1 MEYSL
6 IPRSETVREVLA
18 LNRETARY
26 GLTLTAEQAAAL
38 TQTQRQALQ
47 DTGRIQFRSGTL
59 ERLIALFC
67 DSPYIAPDE
76 WERALHALLE
86 LFYRFKNTLG
96 ETTGDEALMQAMKD
110 AFDGPCQGS
119 LELLADA
126 FDRKERL

>member
-6 IPRSETVREVLA
+6 IPRAETVREVLA